1 MMGEPQTWHHGLI
14 ADWWAEFNTDG
25 PEIDYFARFVER
37 GQPALDA
44 GCGAGRLLV
53 PWLQAGYDVDGSD
66 ASADMLA
73 RCRMRAQAHGYAPL
87 LLHQRL
93 HQLDPPR
100 RYRTIVA
107 CGVFG
112 LGSTRAQDE
121 QALRRFYEA
130 LDPGG
135 ALLLDNE
142 APYANAHIWSRWTGA
157 GRAELPEQYP
167 AEGVRR
173 DAADDSS
180 LELRSRLLAVD
191 PLDQCATIEIC
202 ARRYRGQ
209 AEVATET
216 HQLSMRMYLRDELLL
231 MLERAG
237 FSDVHVSGGYDGLPP
252 TPDHEFL
259 VFAARR

>member
-1 MMGEPQTWHHGLI
+1 MEGPQTWHHGLV

-25 PEIDYFARFVER
+25 PEIEYFGRFVAS

-66 ASADMLA
+66 ASADMLE
-73 RCRMRAQAHGYAPL
+73 RCRARAKARGHAPR

-93 HQLDPPR
+93 HELDPPR

-112 LGSTRAQDE
+112 LGSSRVQDA
-121 QALRRFYEA
+121 QALRCFHDA
-130 LDPGG
+130 LEPDGV
-135 ALLLDNE
+135 LLLDNE
-142 APYANAHIWSRWTGA
+142 APYTDARMWNRWTPA
-157 GRAELPEQYP
+157 GRAALPEQYP
-167 AEGVRR
+167 AEGMCR
-173 DAADDSS
+173 DAADGSS
-180 LELRSRLLAVD
+180 LELRSRVLAVD
-191 PLDQCATIEIC
+191 PLDQCATMEIW
-202 ARRYRGQ
+202 ARRVRGT
-209 AEVATET
+209 EEIATET
-216 HQLSMRMYLRDELLL
+216 HRLSMRMYLRDELVLL
-231 MLERAG
+231 LERAG
-237 FSDVHVSGGYDGLPP
+237 FSDVSVSGGYDGLPP